1 MWCCIHRL
9 ILSRQGRVIKAFTKS
24 FLESAKIT
32 SEANEWPRCYLNLV
46 LPWGPLW
53 GSRAVHCK
61 AGASEIKKKKK
72 LVYHSTPHSH
82 TETWLIYHKHKCLT
96 LNTCV
101 FIFILFE
108 SISKNTKVNCYNNP
122 FSLKW
127 QYCGSGK
134 I

>member
-72 LVYHSTPHSH
+72 NWFTTLH
-82 TETWLIYHKHKCLT
+82 LT
-96 LNTCV
+96 L
-101 FIFILFE
+101 IQKLDLFTTN
-108 SISKNTKVNCYNNP
+108 INV
-122 FSLKW
+122 
-127 QYCGSGK
+127 
-134 I
+134 

>member
-61 AGASEIKKKKK
+61 GGASEIKKKKK
-72 LVYHSTPHSH
+72 IGLPLYTSLS
-82 TETWLIYHKHKCLT
+82 YRNLT
-96 LNTCV
+96 YLPQT
-101 FIFILFE
+101 
-108 SISKNTKVNCYNNP
+108 
-122 FSLKW
+122 
-127 QYCGSGK
+127 
-134 I
+134 